1 MAPAAKQ
8 YLTKRV
14 TAVVVACLLLA
25 LIWFNPN
32 SQSRL
37 RQTYKSLS
45 EKKGEQSAGSTA
57 SGLTGE
63 QRPDSDARLQDV
75 TTPQTNISNESPDTD
90 ATPHKVLS
98 PPIVLAD
105 ESPDFDA
112 QSPNITSTPIE
123 LDDETPD
130 LDVQSPNITSTPIE
144 LDDETPDLDAQSPKV
159 TGPPMEVTDG
169 PLDVDEQADEGVSTT
184 TNITY
189 KSPEFDA
196 QSLNFTTPSI
206 SDSSQKPFPPL
217 PPADDEEYMAI
228 CMAGER
234 SQA

>member
-1 MAPAAKQ
+1 MALAAKQ

-14 TAVVVACLLLA
+14 VAVVVACLLLA
-25 LIWFNPN
+25 LIWSSPN

-57 SGLTGE
+57 SALTGE
-63 QRPDSDARLQDV
+63 QQRDSDARPQGV
-75 TTPQTNISNESPDTD
+75 TFPQTNISNESPDTD
-90 ATPHKVLS
+90 AQPHKVLS
-98 PPIVLAD
+98 PPIILAD
-105 ESPDFDA
+105 ESPDLDVQSPNVTSPPIILADESPDLDTQSPNTTSTLIEVTDGSPDLDA

-123 LDDETPD
+123 
-130 LDVQSPNITSTPIE
+130 
-144 LDDETPDLDAQSPKV
+144 
-159 TGPPMEVTDG
+159 VTDG
-169 PLDVDEQADEGVSTT
+169 PIDGDEQADEGVSTT

-189 KSPEFDA
+189 KPPEVDA

-206 SDSSQKPFPPL
+206 SNSSQKPFPPL

-234 SQA
+234 S